1 MEPIALRAHYAPY
14 DFRETIMILF
24 AEDWSRYPTAIVD
37 TKTKNISFI
46 RLAALYRSMGIRNHA
61 FVLALLNP
69 QLQGVDPYSPSL
81 TIEQKAM
88 IAMECKLNP
97 WYFFREV
104 ARAPAIG
111 GTEATQ
117 FEANRA
123 VIAAYWLFFNHI
135 MFLWIQI
142 RQTGKSFGIDM
153 LMNLLLHIVCNHT
166 KINLLTKDDNLRRAN
181 ILRLKEQADEFP
193 DYLNQRGPTD
203 ASNTEEITVNALDN
217 RYSTHVPQASEKNA
231 IKVGRGLTTAI
242 FHVDEPPFQAHIQV
256 ALESAFGAM
265 GAAIEK
271 SKRENAPWGVILTTT
286 AAKKDTPSGRFVFKM
301 TQDSAAWSELFL
313 DCANIDML
321 EEMVRRNSRGGVY
334 RVALIMN
341 HRQVGK
347 SDKWL
352 LDRLEGALQSP
363 ESANRD
369 FFNMWTSGTE
379 TSPIP
384 GPLLERIVGSHMDVQ
399 YAEVASIGAYITRW
413 YIPESEVQ
421 YRMNNSKFILGMDT
435 SEASG
440 NDDISLVLLDAYT
453 MEVVAA
459 GTYNDTNLIKFS
471 AWVAAVLCRF
481 VNVTAIIERRSTGVA
496 LLDYLLF
503 HLPEMGVDP
512 FRRLYNTA
520 VQHHMEDPDRYAEI
534 KVPMNRRDPEVYT
547 KYKKCFGFVT
557 SGSGENAR
565 SALYS
570 TALNTA
576 VVRGPDKVHDKTL
589 IDQIAGLIT
598 KNGRIDHGDGEHDDM
613 VIGWLLCFWLIVK
626 GVNLIFYGID
636 SRMVTAGANR
646 QSLDPRELAAMD
658 EQRQLRVDI
667 EALADALGREK
678 DEYMSLRIEQ
688 AMRSLMLRV
697 IQEENN
703 TFTVDELIRSAKERR
718 RNRKQLGLSPSAPAW
733 QTNAPLQSGYSRDT
747 PPGAWRFGM

>member
-1 MEPIALRAHYAPY
+1 
-14 DFRETIMILF
+14 MILY

-37 TKTKNISFI
+37 TKTKNVSFI
-46 RLAALYRSMGIRNHA
+46 RLAALYRQMGIRNHA
-61 FVLALLNP
+61 FVLALINP
-69 QLQGVDPYSPSL
+69 LLQGVDPHAPDL
-81 TIEQKAM
+81 TLEQKAM
-88 IAMECKLNP
+88 IAWECKINP

-111 GTEATQ
+111 GTEATL

-123 VIAAYWLFFNHI
+123 VIAAYWLFFNHV

-153 LMNLLLHIVCNHT
+153 LMNLLLNIICTNT
-166 KINLLTKDDNLRRAN
+166 KINLLTKDDGLRRSN
-181 ILRLKEQADEFP
+181 ITRLKEQADEFP
-193 DYLNQRGPTD
+193 EYLNQRGATD
-203 ASNTEEITVNALDN
+203 VNNTEEITINALNN

-286 AAKKDTPSGRFVFKM
+286 AAKKDNPSGRYIFKM
-301 TQDSAAWSELFL
+301 TQDSAPWSEKFL
-313 DCANIDML
+313 DCANISEL
-321 EEMVRRNSRGGVY
+321 EEMVRRNSRGGVF

-399 YAEVASIGAYITRW
+399 YSEVASIGTYITRW
-413 YIPESEVQ
+413 YIPESEVE

-471 AWVAAVLCRF
+471 SWVAAILARF

-496 LLDYLLF
+496 LLDYLLL
-503 HLPEMGVDP
+503 HLPEMGIDP

-520 VQHHMEDPDRYAEI
+520 VQHHQEDPERYQEI
-534 KVPMNRRDPEVYT
+534 KIPMNRRDPEVYVR
-547 KYKKCFGFVT
+547 YKKCFGFVT
-557 SGSGENAR
+557 SATGENAR

-613 VIGWLLCFWLIVK
+613 VIGWLLCFWLIIK
-626 GVNLIFYGID
+626 GVNLQFYGID
-636 SRMVTAGANR
+636 SRMISAGANR
-646 QSLDPRELAAMD
+646 LTADPRQLAALD
-658 EQRQLRVDI
+658 EQRQLRIDI
-667 EALADALGREK
+667 EALSDALGHER
-678 DEYMSLRIEQ
+678 DEYMSQRIEQ
-688 AMRSLMLRV
+688 AMRSLMVRV
-697 IQEENN
+697 IREENEI
-703 TFTVDELIRSAKERR
+703 FSVDELIRGAKERR
-718 RNRKQLGLSPSAPAW
+718 RARKALGEKPSAPSW
-733 QTNAPLQSGYSRDT
+733 QTAAVPNSGYSRE
-747 PPGAWRFGM
+747 PAANAWRFGM

>member
-1 MEPIALRAHYAPY
+1 
-14 DFRETIMILF
+14 MIIF
-24 AEDWSRYPTAIVD
+24 AEDWSRYPNAIID
-37 TKTKNISFI
+37 TKTKNNSFI

-61 FVLALLNP
+61 FVLALINP
-69 QLQGVDPYSPSL
+69 ELQGLDPYSPNL
-81 TIEQKAM
+81 TMEQKTA
-88 IAMECKLNP
+88 IAVECKLNP

-111 GTEATQ
+111 GTEATL

-123 VIAAYWLFFNHI
+123 VIAAYWLFFNHV

-153 LMNLLLHIVCNHT
+153 LMNLLMHIVCNNT

-181 ILRLKEQADEFP
+181 IQRLKEQADEFP
-193 DYLNQRGPTD
+193 DYLNQKGPTD
-203 ASNTEEITVNALDN
+203 ASNMEEITINSLQN
-217 RYSTHVPQASEKNA
+217 RYSTHVPQGSEKNA
-231 IKVGRGLTTAI
+231 IKIGRGLTTAI
-242 FHVDEPPFQAHIQV
+242 FHVDEPPFQHHIQA

-271 SKRENAPWGVILTTT
+271 SKAEGAPWGVILTTT
-286 AAKKDTPSGRFVFKM
+286 AAKKDNPSGRFVYKM
-301 TQDSAAWSELFL
+301 TQDSAPWSELFL
-313 DCANIDML
+313 DCKNIEAL

-352 LDRLEGALQSP
+352 LDRLEGAVQSP

-384 GPLLERIVGSHMDVQ
+384 APLLERIVGSHMDVK
-399 YAEVASIGAYITRW
+399 YSEISSIGTYITRW
-413 YIPESEVQ
+413 FIPQCDVE

-471 AWVAAVLCRF
+471 SWVASILCRF
-481 VNVTAIIERRSTGVA
+481 INVTAIIERRSTGVA
-496 LLDYLLF
+496 LLDYLLL

-520 VQHHMEDPDRYAEI
+520 VQHHLEDPDRYEEI
-534 KVPMNRRDPEVYT
+534 KVPMNRRDPEIYT
-547 KYKKCFGFVT
+547 RYKKSFGFVT
-557 SGSGENAR
+557 SATGENAR

-576 VVRGPDKVHDKTL
+576 VVRAPDKVHDKIL

-598 KNGRIDHGDGEHDDM
+598 KNGRIDHGEGEHDDM
-613 VIGWLLCFWLIVK
+613 VIGWLLCFWLIIK
-626 GVNLIFYGID
+626 GVNLKFYGID
-636 SRMVTAGANR
+636 SRMITAGATR
-646 QSLDPRELAAMD
+646 QSTDPRELAALD

-667 EALADALGREK
+667 DALGDALGQEK
-678 DEYMSLRIEQ
+678 DEYMQIRIEQ
-688 AMRSLMLRV
+688 AMRSLMHKV
-697 IQEENN
+697 VQEENN
-703 TFTVDELIRSAKERR
+703 MFSVDELIRSAKERR
-718 RNRKQLGLSPSAPAW
+718 RNRKQLGLSPTNPSW
-733 QTNAPLQSGYSRDT
+733 QTAAVPQSGYSRE
-747 PPGAWRFGM
+747 PAANSWRFGM